1 MADEA
6 AEKVAKPEPRP
17 RPTPRQ
23 SFQRF
28 IMIFLGILAIYVL
41 IFPDVGRTFGQVAG
55 AILEPV
61 IGFDGRTPVI
71 TILLAGLVTTTA
83 SSVLRHIFTPWMRMA
98 KMNATLASIRKEQM
112 EAFRKQKTN
121 RVQKLRA
128 KQSEIM
134 VEYQDVQ
141 FVPLKLMAYTMFF
154 FVVIFTWLRL
164 IFVDQTLATQGN
176 LYFAV
181 PWSFNAHLLAVYVFP
196 SWILLY
202 SLLAI
207 PFGQVVQ
214 RVLKYISFRRK
225 LQALGEITETSPPED
240 EAYERP
246 AEAAADDP
254 PEDEEAEPEASPD
267 EEEPDDEGTDA
278 DEEADEGEEESAG
291 EDTPED
297 EDDK

>member
-41 IFPDVGRTFGQVAG
+41 IFPDVGRTFGLIAG

-61 IGFDGRTPVI
+61 IGFGGRYPVI

-164 IFVDQTLATQGN
+164 FVDETLAVQGN
-176 LYFAV
+176 LHFAV

-214 RVLKYISFRRK
+214 RVLKYITFRRR
-225 LQALGEITETSPPED
+225 LQALGEITETTAPEG
-240 EAYERP
+240 EAYDSQV
-246 AEAAADDP
+246 AEPTPEDP
-254 PEDEEAEPEASPD
+254 PEDEGEAEASPS
-267 EEEPDDEGTDA
+267 EEEPQDEEADA
-278 DEEADEGEEESAG
+278 DEEPDEGDEEPAD